1 MSKLVRKINRNNWA
15 EELED
20 ASAIG
25 ADAITQCLKTKGN
38 AMSVFQIPS
47 EDQIDEVFLAL
58 ASNAEHLEAT
68 DLVAMDQGHISGLGM
83 SLIQTA
89 GITPIE
95 NLQKIHC
102 DITEL
107 RYDTLGP
114 IAYHVFECVRDDHWM
129 RRTKGELKDIIRKAI
144 AEKRLDPRTLKD
156 GVKKDIGLTPRP

>member
-1 MSKLVRKINRNNWA
+1 MSKLVRKINRNNWP
-15 EELED
+15 EKLD
-20 ASAIG
+20 DISAIG
-25 ADAITQCLKTKGN
+25 ADAITQCLKTKAN

-58 ASNAEHLEAT
+58 ASNAEHLETT
-68 DLVAMDQGHISGLGM
+68 DLVAMDKGHISGLGM

-89 GITPIE
+89 GITPID

-107 RYDTLGP
+107 RYKTLGP

-144 AEKRLDPRTLKD
+144 AEKRLDPSTLKD